1 MITGVSPGM
10 LDGLCSC
17 LLALLEDKL
26 LRVFGSP
33 CSCSASVDSF
43 YFRSSFPQWHVPFIL
58 FLAAPHNMW
67 DLNSPARDQTCVP
80 CIGSSESQPLDC

>member
-1 MITGVSPGM
+1 MVTGVSPGM

-26 LRVFGSP
+26 L
-33 CSCSASVDSF
+33 SASVDSLF
-43 YFRSSFPQWHVPFIL
+43 FRCSFPRWHVPFIL